1 MKVFI
6 LAAGYGKRLRP
17 LTEKLPKPLIK
28 INNKPLIYWNLK
40 KIKKAGFNDVVINTH
55 YLSNKIIRSIGKG
68 EKYGL
73 KIKYSH
79 EEEIQGTGGALIK
92 AKRHIHRE
100 PFLLLSGDLWSDYP
114 LEKFIDFK
122 LRKAA
127 HLIFVEEKKSKDAYL
142 EAGIVKNLKTKN
154 NLTYAGI
161 AVINPKIF
169 KGFKEDYYDLWTDL
183 LQKYVKQ
190 NEVTGEIYSGDL
202 VNLNSKKELNLL
214 DGLVVE

>member
-1 MKVFI
+1 MRVFI
-6 LAAGYGKRLRP
+6 LAAGFGKRLRP
-17 LTEKLPKPLIK
+17 FTEKLPKPLIK

-73 KIKYSH
+73 KIKYSN

-92 AKRHIHRE
+92 AKRLIHRK

-142 EAGIVKNLKTKN
+142 EIGIVKNLKTKN

-169 KGFKEDYYDLWTDL
+169 KGLKEDYYDLWTDL

-202 VNLNSKKELNLL
+202 VNLNSKKEMNLL

>member
-6 LAAGYGKRLRP
+6 LAAGFGKRLRP
-17 LTEKLPKPLIK
+17 FTENLPKPLIK

-55 YLSNKIIRSIGKG
+55 YLSNKIIRLVGKG

-73 KIKYSH
+73 KINYSH

-92 AKRHIHRE
+92 AKRLIHRK
-100 PFLLLSGDLWSDYP
+100 PFLLLSGDLWTDYP

-122 LRKAA
+122 LKKAA

-142 EAGIVKNLKTKN
+142 DAGIVKNSKTKN

-161 AVINPKIF
+161 ALIHPKIF
-169 KGFKEDYYDLWTDL
+169 KGLKEGYYDLWTDL

-190 NEVTGEIYSGDL
+190 NEVSGEIYSGDL

>member
-92 AKRHIHRE
+92 AKRLIHRK

>member
-92 AKRHIHRE
+92 AKRLIHRK

-122 LRKAA
+122 LKKAA

-142 EAGIVKNLKTKN
+142 DAGIVKNSKTKN

-161 AVINPKIF
+161 ALINPKIF
-169 KGFKEDYYDLWTDL
+169 KDLKEDYYDLWTDL

>member
-6 LAAGYGKRLRP
+6 LAAGFGKRLRP
-17 LTEKLPKPLIK
+17 FTENLPKPLIK

-55 YLSNKIIRSIGKG
+55 YLSNKIIRSVGKG

-73 KIKYSH
+73 KINYSH

-92 AKRHIHRE
+92 AKRLIHRK

-122 LRKAA
+122 LKKAA

-142 EAGIVKNLKTKN
+142 DAGIVKNSKTKN

-161 AVINPKIF
+161 ALINPKIF
-169 KGFKEDYYDLWTDL
+169 KDLKEDYYDLWADL

>member
-73 KIKYSH
+73 KIKYSN

-92 AKRHIHRE
+92 AKRLIHRK

-161 AVINPKIF
+161 SVINPKIF

>member
-17 LTEKLPKPLIK
+17 FTEKLPKPLINVK
-28 INNKPLIYWNLK
+28 NKPLIYWNLK
-40 KIKKAGFNDVVINTH
+40 KIKKAGFNNVIINTH
-55 YLSNKIIRSIGKG
+55 YLSNKIIRSIGNG

-92 AKRHIHRE
+92 AKRLLQKK

-114 LEKFIDFK
+114 FEKFIDFK
-122 LRKAA
+122 LNKAA
-127 HLIFVEEKKSKDAYL
+127 HLIFVKGKKSKDAYL
-142 EAGIVKNLKTKN
+142 EAGIVKNSKTKN

-183 LQKYVKQ
+183 LQKNVKQ
-190 NEVTGEIYSGDL
+190 NEVTGEIHSGDL
-202 VNLNSKKELNLL
+202 INLNSKKELNLL

>member
-55 YLSNKIIRSIGKG
+55 YLSDKIIRSIGKG

-92 AKRHIHRE
+92 AKRLIHRE

-142 EAGIVKNLKTKN
+142 ETGIVKNLKTKN

-169 KGFKEDYYDLWTDL
+169 KDFKEDYYDLWTDL
-183 LQKYVKQ
+183 LKKYVKQ

>member
-6 LAAGYGKRLRP
+6 LAAGFGKRLRP
-17 LTEKLPKPLIK
+17 FTENLPKPLIK

-55 YLSNKIIRSIGKG
+55 YLSNKIIRLVGKG

-73 KIKYSH
+73 KINYSH

-92 AKRHIHRE
+92 AKRLIHRK

-122 LRKAA
+122 LKKAA

-142 EAGIVKNLKTKN
+142 DAGIVKNSKTKN

-161 AVINPKIF
+161 ALIHPKIF
-169 KGFKEDYYDLWTDL
+169 KGLKEGYYDLWTDL

>member
-6 LAAGYGKRLRP
+6 LAAGFGKRLRP
-17 LTEKLPKPLIK
+17 FTEKLPKPLIK
-28 INNKPLIYWNLK
+28 IKKKPLIHWNLI
-40 KIKKAGFNDVVINTH
+40 KIRKAGFKNIVINTH
-55 YLSNKIIRSIGKG
+55 YLSNKIITSVGSGK
-68 EKYGL
+68 KYGL

-79 EEEIQGTGGALIK
+79 EEEIKGTGGALVT
-92 AKRHIHRE
+92 AKKIIQKE
-100 PFLLLSGDLWSDYP
+100 PFLLISGDLWSDYP
-114 LEKFIDFK
+114 FEKFLDFK
-122 LRKAA
+122 LKKAA
-127 HLIFVEEKKSKDAYL
+127 HLIFVREKKSKDAYL
-142 EAGIVKNLKTKN
+142 EAGIVRNSKTKN

-169 KGFKEDYYDLWTDL
+169 KGLKEDYYDLWTDL

-190 NEVTGEIYSGDL
+190 NEVSGEIYSGDL

>member
-73 KIKYSH
+73 
-79 EEEIQGTGGALIK
+79 
-92 AKRHIHRE
+92 
-100 PFLLLSGDLWSDYP
+100 
-114 LEKFIDFK
+114 
-122 LRKAA
+122 
-127 HLIFVEEKKSKDAYL
+127 
-142 EAGIVKNLKTKN
+142 
-154 NLTYAGI
+154 
-161 AVINPKIF
+161 
-169 KGFKEDYYDLWTDL
+169 
-183 LQKYVKQ
+183 
-190 NEVTGEIYSGDL
+190 
-202 VNLNSKKELNLL
+202 
-214 DGLVVE
+214 

>member
-6 LAAGYGKRLRP
+6 LAAGFGKRLRP
-17 LTEKLPKPLIK
+17 FTENLPKPLIK
-28 INNKPLIYWNLK
+28 IKNKPLIYWNLK
-40 KIKKAGFNDVVINTH
+40 KIKKAGFNNVVINTH
-55 YLSNKIIRSIGKG
+55 YLSNKIIRSVGTG

-73 KIKYSH
+73 KINYSH
-79 EEEIQGTGGALIK
+79 EDEIQGTGGALIK
-92 AKRHIHRE
+92 AKRLIQKE

-114 LEKFIDFK
+114 FEKFLDFK
-122 LRKAA
+122 LKKAA
-127 HLIFVEEKKSKDAYL
+127 HLIFIEEKKSKDAYL
-142 EAGIVKNLKTKN
+142 EAGIVKNSKTKN

-169 KGFKEDYYDLWTDL
+169 KGLKEDYYDLWTDL

>member
-6 LAAGYGKRLRP
+6 LAAGFGKRLRP
-17 LTEKLPKPLIK
+17 FTENLPKPLIK

-92 AKRHIHRE
+92 AKRLIHRE

-142 EAGIVKNLKTKN
+142 ETGIVKNLKTKN

>member
-55 YLSNKIIRSIGKG
+55 YLSDKIIRSIGKG

-92 AKRHIHRE
+92 AKRLIHRE

-142 EAGIVKNLKTKN
+142 ETGIVKNLKTKN

-169 KGFKEDYYDLWTDL
+169 KDLKEDYYDLWTDL

-202 VNLNSKKELNLL
+202 INLNSKKELNLL

>member
-6 LAAGYGKRLRP
+6 LAAGFGKRLRP
-17 LTEKLPKPLIK
+17 FTEKLPKPLIK
-28 INNKPLIYWNLK
+28 VKNKPLIYWNLR
-40 KIKKAGFNDVVINTH
+40 KIKKAGFNNVVINTH
-55 YLSNKIIRSIGKG
+55 HLSNKIIRSVGNG
-68 EKYGL
+68 EKFGL
-73 KIKYSH
+73 KIDYSY
-79 EEEIQGTGGALIK
+79 EDEIQGTGGALIK
-92 AKRHIHRE
+92 AKRFLQKE

-114 LEKFIDFK
+114 FEKFIDFK
-122 LRKAA
+122 LKKAA

-142 EAGIVKNLKTKN
+142 DAGIVKNSKTKN
-154 NLTYAGI
+154 NLTYTGI
-161 AVINPKIF
+161 ALINPKIF
-169 KGFKEDYYDLWTDL
+169 KDLKEDYYDLWTDL